1 MSIAFLVRRLAQA
14 LPALIFVSVAL
25 GARVADADGP
35 AQWKDEWPRT
45 DFSKV
50 TIPLSQIRSV
60 IGKDR
65 IPAIDRPKFVPSREV
80 SPLVL
85 PDTEPVISFVIGDDA
100 RAYPL
105 RILTWHEIVNDVVNG
120 IPVAVTYCPL
130 CNSALVFDRRVDG
143 RVLSFGTTGKLRNSD
158 LVMYDR
164 ETESWWQQY
173 TGEALVGAKS
183 GGKLAVLPMRMES
196 MGRFRQRFPDGKVL
210 VPNDPGSRSYG
221 RNPYV
226 RYDSSA
232 RPFLFDGPL
241 PEGVPPLE
249 RVVVVDGV
257 AWTFSLLRKRTQVA
271 VGDLVITWE
280 PGQNSALDSALVK
293 DGRDVGNV
301 VVQRRGEDGSLKD
314 AIHDVSFAFAFRAF
328 FPKGVIHHE

>member
-1 MSIAFLVRRLAQA
+1 MSIAFAVQPLVRL
-14 LPALIFVSVAL
+14 LPALIAL
-25 GARVADADGP
+25 SIVMGARTAGADGP

-50 TIPLSQIRSV
+50 TIPLAQIRSV

-65 IPAIDRPKFVPSREV
+65 IPAIDRPKFVAVREV
-80 SPLVL
+80 LTATL
-85 PDTEPVISFVIGDDA
+85 PDSEPVISFAIGDDA

-105 RILTWHEIVNDVVNG
+105 RILMWHEIVNDVVNG

-130 CNSALVFDRRVDG
+130 CNSALVFDRRLDG

-164 ETESWWQQY
+164 ETEGWWQQY
-173 TGEALVGAKS
+173 TGEALVGAQS
-183 GGKLAVLPMRMES
+183 GRKLAMLPMRMES
-196 MGRFRQRFPDGKVL
+196 IGRFRQRFPNGKVL
-210 VPNDPGSRSYG
+210 VPNEPDSRDYG
-221 RNPYV
+221 RNPYL

-257 AWTFSLLRKRTQVA
+257 AWTFSLLKKRKQVV

-280 PGQNSALDSALVK
+280 PGQSSALDAALVK

-301 VVQRRGEDGSLKD
+301 VVQRRGKDGALKD

-328 FPKGVIHHE
+328 LPKGVIHHE

>member
-1 MSIAFLVRRLAQA
+1 MSIAVAAHRRFTLLAALVM
-14 LPALIFVSVAL
+14 FSVVL
-25 GARVADADGP
+25 GVQRAGADGP
-35 AQWKDEWPRT
+35 TQWKDEWPRT

-50 TIPLSQIRSV
+50 TIPLSEIRSV
-60 IGKDR
+60 IGRDR
-65 IPAIDRPKFVPSREV
+65 IPAIDRPKFVSVRDI
-80 SPLVL
+80 SAATLS
-85 PDTEPVISFVIGDDA
+85 DNEPVISFVIGDDA

-120 IPVAVTYCPL
+120 MPVAVTYCPL
-130 CNSALVFDRRVDG
+130 CNSALVFDRRLDG

-164 ETESWWQQY
+164 ETEGWWQQY
-173 TGEALVGAKS
+173 TGEALVGAAS
-183 GGKLAVLPMRMES
+183 GRKLAMLPMRMES
-196 MGRFRQRFPDGKVL
+196 IGRFRQRFPDGKVL
-210 VPNDPGSRSYG
+210 VPNEPDSRDYG
-221 RNPYV
+221 RNPYL

-257 AWTFSLLRKRTQVA
+257 AWTFSLLRKRKQVV

-280 PGQNSALDSALVK
+280 PGQSSALDAALVK

-301 VVQRRGEDGSLKD
+301 VVQRRGKDGALTD

-328 FPKGVIHHE
+328 FPKGLIHHE